1 MARFT
6 PWVGDIR
13 EDEVYLDLF
22 GMWKAKAAPQ
32 AVQDGR
38 LADFTETQARAF
50 YDTHGRLK
58 DIDDYEDATQAW
70 ASRMLNDA
78 SRPAWLNRT
87 SEPQRKKAPLLSE
100 FIIKGKKR

>member
-32 AVQDGR
+32 AAQDGR
-38 LADFTETQARAF
+38 LADFTETQTRAF

-78 SRPAWLNRT
+78 SRPAWLNRA
-87 SEPQRKKAPLLSE
+87 SGPQRGKPVLLSD
-100 FIIKGKKR
+100 FIKGKKR

>member
-13 EDEVYLDLF
+13 NDEVYLDLF
-22 GMWKAKAAPQ
+22 GMWKPLVAPQ
-32 AVQDGR
+32 AVQDSR
-38 LADFTETQARAF
+38 LADFTEAQARAF

-70 ASRMLNDA
+70 ASRVLDDA
-78 SRPAWLNRT
+78 SRPAWLNRKAA
-87 SEPQRKKAPLLSE
+87 PQRKKPVLLSD